1 VASPRTWSFR
11 LGALALGFGLAFG
24 LVEVGLRFLGYSF
37 DVGRERARVVR
48 GSSTPLRRYELI
60 PGASG
65 HAWLTDVS
73 INSLGLRGPE
83 VSREPVPGRRR
94 LAILGD
100 SVGFGLRV
108 RDDETIGAQLQERL
122 GEGVEVLNFS
132 VTGYDNLQQLA
143 QWREQVLPTKP
154 EAALLLYCLNDVG
167 VADEW
172 NWSRDRGDELHN
184 LGPRGS
190 RAWHFGVH
198 LFEAA
203 ASLGY
208 FWWQNRLP
216 VYQETYAEQIAPI
229 GADEAELRG
238 WMAQAG
244 TSHPV
249 LQGWY
254 THEPRVGRLRWV
266 MGQLAAEAR
275 EAGVPLT
282 VVIVPFLERRD
293 GEYPYTVIH
302 RIVAHEVRRAGLPV
316 LDLADP
322 LTSGDPNRY
331 RGIFFDDIHLNAA
344 GTLALADHLVR
355 YLAGWPGG
363 APLRRTVLQSPRQ
376 D

>member
-1 VASPRTWSFR
+1 VTSRRTWTFR
-11 LGALALGFGLAFG
+11 LGALALGFALAFG
-24 LVEVGLRFLGYSF
+24 VVEVGLRLLGYSL
-37 DVGRERARVVR
+37 DVGRERTRVVR
-48 GSSTPLRRYELI
+48 ESSTPLRRYELI

-65 HAWLTDVS
+65 HAWLTEVR

-83 VSREPVPGRRR
+83 VSQEPSAERRR
-94 LAILGD
+94 LAVLGD
-100 SVGFGLRV
+100 SVGFGLRLPQE
-108 RDDETIGAQLQERL
+108 ETIGAQLGERL
-122 GEGVEVLNFS
+122 GDGVEVLNFS

-143 QWREQVLPTKP
+143 QLREQVLPTRP
-154 EAALLLYCLNDVG
+154 EAAVLLYCLNDVG

-172 NWSRDRGDELHN
+172 SWSRDRGDELHN

-216 VYQETYAEQIAPI
+216 VYQETYAAQISPI
-229 GADEAELRG
+229 GPDEAELRG

-254 THEPRVGRLRWV
+254 TQEPRVGRLRWV

-275 EAGVPLT
+275 GAGVPLT

-293 GEYPYTVIH
+293 GEYPYGVIH
-302 RIVAHEVRRAGLPV
+302 RIVAHEVRRAGLDV
-316 LDLADP
+316 LDLQAP
-322 LTSGDPNRY
+322 LTTGDPQRY

-344 GTLALADHLVR
+344 GTAALADE
-355 YLAGWPGG
+355 LAGLLEGWPEG
-363 APLRRTVLQSPRQ
+363 APLRRTALQSPHE